1 MKESLRYLQNAR
13 GILKRA
19 SREDNTYTDVKLVRE
34 SCATAYLSV
43 LLAINEYLLHQG
55 LTKKELPKNV
65 DAYRRAL
72 HKYVAIHNGKL
83 FREFDKLYD
92 LLHIVGYYQGLL
104 YDVTIVKDTFHLT
117 QSFIEKLGK

>member
-1 MKESLRYLQNAR
+1 MKEAVRYLHNAR
-13 GILKRA
+13 EILKKTP
-19 SREDNTYTDVKLVRE
+19 RENSTYVDVKPVRE
-34 SCATAYLSV
+34 ACATVYLAV

-65 DAYRRAL
+65 DAYRRIL
-72 HKYVAIHNGKL
+72 RKYVAIHNGKL

-104 YDVTIVKDTFHLT
+104 YDVTIVKETFRLA
-117 QSFIEKLGK
+117 QAFIEKLSK